1 MVSNEEFSEE
11 FNVKELSLFKDLL
24 LIGEGTYGKVWKGRS
39 GLSNELL
46 AIKKIKT
53 DITQEG
59 IPSTT
64 LREICLLKELNHPNI
79 VE

>member
-1 MVSNEEFSEE
+1 MVSNEEFNEE
-11 FNVKELSLFKDLL
+11 FSIQEFASIKDLL
-24 LIGEGTYGKVWKGRS
+24 LIGEGTYGKVWKGRNVS
-39 GLSNELL
+39 SNELL
-46 AIKKIKT
+46 AIKKIKS
-53 DITQEG
+53 DITTEG